1 MPDPSRFGGPS
12 PGRLLEPEG
21 DFGPRGMIA
30 ALVRATGPENKI
42 RLTGPLGLF
51 LSCQF
56 SVFSDQFF
64 QTPTEAECYIRYDM
78 VASPN

>member
-51 LSCQF
+51 FAHARKRAFSSQLSAMSF
-56 SVFSDQFF
+56 SER
-64 QTPTEAECYIRYDM
+64 TLGLAE
-78 VASPN
+78 S

>member
-1 MPDPSRFGGPS
+1 MPDPPRLGGPS

-21 DFGPRGMIA
+21 NFGPRGMIA

-51 LSCQF
+51 FESK
-56 SVFSDQFF
+56 V
-64 QTPTEAECYIRYDM
+64 
-78 VASPN
+78 